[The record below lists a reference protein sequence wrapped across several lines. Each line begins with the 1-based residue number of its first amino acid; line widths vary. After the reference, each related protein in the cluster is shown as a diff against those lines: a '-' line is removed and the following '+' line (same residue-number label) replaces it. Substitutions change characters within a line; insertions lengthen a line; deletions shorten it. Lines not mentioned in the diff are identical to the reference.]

1 MTAVHVPTVFVIFG
15 ATGDLMEKKIVPAL
29 FRLHTHGKLP
39 KLFQVLAVSRREMT
53 AESFGEQILTI
64 LKKTPES
71 VTKEPEM
78 EAFMSLFHYVSGD
91 FGSDELYDN
100 LAERLGSVDD
110 QWKTCSNKIYYLAVP
125 PVHYESI
132 VTHLGKKNLNTPC
145 SDTDGYTRIVLEKP
159 FGSDDK
165 TSQELTKL
173 LSTHFTEDQIYRLD
187 HYLGKAMLQN
197 IMAFRFSNTFFDGAW
212 SNKYIEKVE
221 IKLLETND
229 VDHRGAFYDALGAF
243 RDVGQNHLL
252 EFVAMIAMEKPETF
266 TAESVRSA
274 RAQVLSSLL
283 VIDDGSLVNSTYR
296 AQYDGYLQHDGVAE
310 GSTTETYFKVEF
322 HLDHPKWRGVP
333 FILESGKGLAT
344 QKKEVVINFKKAV
357 SPMFPKGEEIDSRNK
372 MLFKL
377 EPEESIQLD
386 LWAKREGYE
395 MVVDDKRFYLNERDA
410 KTRVQYTEEYEKL
423 LLYVFL
429 GDQTFFVS
437 TEEINQMW
445 RVTDPIVAGFKNH
458 EVPLNHYPL
467 HTDTVR
473 ALSKEW
479 IDKPATARQV
489 TEIGIVG
496 LGKMG
501 ANLSKNLL
509 KQGYKVVGMNRSP
522 EATNEL
528 VSCGLTPSYTLE
540 ELVQKLAHPRVI
552 WLMLPQGEPTH
563 ETVEKLSTLLEADD
577 IVIDAGNSPFA
588 HAADHSHLLREKG
601 IEFVDVG
608 VSGGPDGA
616 LNGVC
621 ILVGGNKVL
630 FEHLLHLYTD
640 LSVPGGV
647 ANFEGVGAG
656 HFAKMVHNGIE
667 YGMMQ
672 AIAEGMTI
680 LKESPF
686 AIDLPTATVA
696 FSHGSV
702 IESKLLE
709 WLTAAFAKHG
719 ADLAPVKGSVDSLGE
734 GAWTVEYAE
743 SKGIIDWAI
752 KAAVDYRTETLK
764 NPSFTGKILSAIRGE
779 FGGHP
784 VHEQKS

>member
-1 MTAVHVPTVFVIFG
+1 MSPATVPTVFVIFG

-39 KLFQVLAVSRREMT
+39 KLFQIVAVSRREMDQE
-53 AESFGEQILTI
+53 AFGEQILSI

-71 VTKEPEM
+71 TTEEPQM
-78 EAFMSLFHYVSGD
+78 QAFMSLFHYVSGD
-91 FGSDELYDN
+91 FGSDALYDT
-100 LAERLGSVDD
+100 LAQKLGSVDST
-110 QWKTCSNKIYYLAVP
+110 WKTCSNKVYYLAVP
-125 PVHYESI
+125 QMHYEPI
-132 VTHLGKKNLNTPC
+132 ITHLGRKNLNTPC
-145 SDTDGYTRIVLEKP
+145 SDSEGYTRIVLEKP
-159 FGSDDK
+159 FGTDSATSD
-165 TSQELTKL
+165 ELTKL
-173 LSTHFTEDQIYRLD
+173 LSTHFKEQQIYRLD

-229 VDHRGAFYDALGAF
+229 VEHRGAFYDALGAF

-252 EFVAMIAMEKPETF
+252 EFVAMIAMEKPEHF
-266 TAESVRSA
+266 DAESVRKS
-274 RAQVLSSLL
+274 RADVLSSLL
-283 VIDDGSLVNSTYR
+283 LIDDGKLVDSTYR
-296 AQYDGYLQHDGVAE
+296 AQYDGYLGHPGV
-310 GSTTETYFKVEF
+310 SSDSSTETYFKVVF

-344 QKKEVVINFKKAV
+344 QKKEVVINFKKAI
-357 SPMFPKGEEIDSRNK
+357 SPMFPKGEEVDARNK

-395 MVVDDKRFYLNERDA
+395 MVVDDKRFFLNERESKHKA
-410 KTRVQYTEEYEKL
+410 QYTEEYEKL
-423 LLYVFL
+423 LLDVFL

-437 TEEINQMW
+437 TDEIKEMW
-445 RVTDPIVAGFKNH
+445 RVTDPIVSGFKHH
-458 EVPLNHYPL
+458 EVPLNHYPRN
-467 HTDTVR
+467 TDTVR

-479 IDKPATARQV
+479 IDKPQKARNV
-489 TEIGIVG
+489 DEIGIVG

-509 KQGYKVVGMNRSP
+509 KQGYSVVGMNRSP
-522 EATNEL
+522 EATEEL
-528 VSCGLTPSYTLE
+528 IPSGLTPSYTLT
-540 ELVQKLAHPRVI
+540 ELVEKLSAPRII
-552 WLMLPQGEPTH
+552 WLMLPHGQPT
-563 ETVEKLSTLLEADD
+563 TDTINTLSTLLTPDD
-577 IVIDAGNSPFA
+577 IVIDGGNSPFA
-588 HAADHSHLLREKG
+588 DAAKHAAILREKG

-608 VSGGPDGA
+608 VSGGPQGA

-621 ILVGGNKVL
+621 ILVGGSQVL
-630 FEHLLHLYTD
+630 FEHLEHLYTD

-647 ANFEGVGAG
+647 AHFEGVGAG
-656 HFAKMVHNGIE
+656 HFVKMVHNGIE

-680 LKESPF
+680 IKESPF
-686 AIDLPTATVA
+686 ALDLPRAA
-696 FSHGSV
+696 SAMNNGSV

-709 WLTAAFAKHG
+709 WLSSAFEKHG
-719 ADLAPVKGSVDSLGE
+719 ADLSPVKGSVDSLGE

-752 KAAVDYRTETLK
+752 KAAVDYRAESMK